1 MSLDL
6 QTVFLNLL
14 ELFLLIG
21 AGYGVVRSGALPA
34 SASSAFSGLLMNV
47 TLPATIL
54 TSLVRPYDPAF
65 IRDGVLT
72 AVLGAVLILG
82 YGLFCIP
89 ALCLFRVPEERRGI
103 WILCCTF
110 CNNGFMGFPITL
122 ALFGEEGLAL
132 AVFLAIPFNLL
143 IYTAGPR
150 LVCLDRPS
158 SSGPN
163 TSPGA
168 RSCSPPPTWP
178 PCWASCSMRSGPLCR
193 R

>member
-54 TSLVRPYDPAF
+54 TSLVRPYDPTF

-72 AVLGAVLILG
+72 GVDE
-82 YGLFCIP
+82 Y
-89 ALCLFRVPEERRGI
+89 
-103 WILCCTF
+103 
-110 CNNGFMGFPITL
+110 
-122 ALFGEEGLAL
+122 AL
-132 AVFLAIPFNLL
+132 AQEGEAVCTRVLREPCEAFWNL
-143 IYTAGPR
+143 
-150 LVCLDRPS
+150 C
-158 SSGPN
+158 
-163 TSPGA
+163 
-168 RSCSPPPTWP
+168 
-178 PCWASCSMRSGPLCR
+178 
-193 R
+193 